1 MAEMYSKNKGLCG
14 IDLYSYGGCPIVLTF
29 LLQWFP
35 HMHSFL
41 LYMYTD
47 ILLTHRQ
54 NIQGK

>member
-14 IDLYSYGGCPIVLTF
+14 IDLYSYGGCPFVLTF

-41 LYMYTD
+41 LYMYID
-47 ILLTHRQ
+47 ILLTHR
-54 NIQGK
+54 